1 MASEIKVDTI
11 SEKTSAGGVTIDSV
25 VHKDSAVYPSSADGG
40 ALGSASNE
48 WSDLFLADSS
58 VIKFGAD
65 QDTLLTH
72 TDGTGLTLNSTNKL
86 CFNDASQFVQGSS
99 ATVLSI
105 GATDEID
112 LTATAVDLNGTL
124 NVSGIATFQATPVF
138 PDGSLALADLDID
151 GGTDIG
157 ADIVDADLF
166 IIDDGAGGTNRKTA
180 ASRIKTYV
188 GGGITTASIW
198 RLTAGFDGDADP
210 IASNLEETDAP
221 TGFGVL
227 GSSMTESSG
236 VFTFPSTGYWFII
249 FNLMVS
255 NDTADG
261 RSVITIKT
269 THDDSTYAA
278 ASNANVWAANGG
290 YNNATCEY
298 IFDVTSTSTHKC
310 SFKVDATNSSNGC
323 LGGTDLNYTS
333 MTFIRLGDT

>member
-25 VHKDSAVYPSSADGG
+25 VHKDSAVYPSTADGG

-65 QDTLLTH
+65 QDTTLTH

-86 CFNDASQFVQGSS
+86 CFNDASQFIQGSS

-124 NVSGIATFQATPVF
+124 NVSGVATFQSTPVF

-157 ADIVDADLF
+157 AAIVDADLF
-166 IIDDGAGGTNRKTA
+166 IVDDGAGGTNRKTA
-180 ASRIKTYV
+180 ASRLKTYI
-188 GGGITTASIW
+188 GGGITVADEW
-198 RLTAGFDGDADP
+198 RLTTGFSGDAAP
-210 IASNLEETDAP
+210 IASNWEQADTTLQ
-221 TGFGVL
+221 GQL
-227 GSSMTESSG
+227 GSAMTESSG
-236 VFTFPSTGYWFII
+236 VFSFPSTGFWLVKFHANFYDATDRY
-249 FNLMVS
+249 MYGYMHA
-255 NDTADG
+255 TADDG
-261 RSVITIKT
+261 SNWAIPMELSTFLQDTSGAAQIQVMCTCILDIT
-269 THDDSTYAA
+269 DL
-278 ASNANVWAANGG
+278 SNQKVRFNIYSNGG
-290 YNNATCEY
+290 TCNGSS
-298 IFDVTSTSTHKC
+298 VTNVTG
-310 SFKVDATNSSNGC
+310 AQ
-323 LGGTDLNYTS
+323 
-333 MTFIRLGDT
+333 FIRLGDT